1 MKIMPWLRLIRLPNL
16 FSVPGDPVAGFMLV
30 WASGAPQRVESLVLP
45 VLASL
50 CLYAA
55 GLILNDLLDR
65 AEDARERPNRPLP
78 SGGVSAGGA
87 WAMFGLLSGLA
98 MLAAFQAGQECGI
111 AAVVVLILIVFY
123 NGGLKRA
130 KVLGPLSMGL
140 CRGGSVLIGA
150 TAADMQWPW
159 SPSVLIAALGV
170 TAYIAGMSVVAREE
184 TRRHAPGFWR
194 WTPALAALVTVTGIG
209 LVLASRSGAGTVEL
223 VAVLLPGLGAVAW
236 NVRVA
241 RGLAGIC
248 DPAKIARSIGMYIRG
263 LILVQASL
271 AMAVIV
277 PGVFFAAGLVFCM
290 GASMRLGKWFYSS

>member
-30 WASGAPQRVESLVLP
+30 WVSGAPQRIETLILP
-45 VLASL
+45 VLTSL

-87 WAMFGLLSGLA
+87 WMMFGVLSGLG
-98 MLAAFQAGQECGI
+98 MLAAFQAGQHCGI
-111 AAVVVLILIVFY
+111 AAVVVMILVIFY

-130 KVLGPLSMGL
+130 KVMGPVCMGL
-140 CRGGSVLIGA
+140 CRGGSLLIGA
-150 TAADMQWPW
+150 TAAGMQWPW
-159 SPSVLIAALGV
+159 PPSVLIAALGV
-170 TAYIAGMSVVAREE
+170 SAYIAGMTVVAREE

-194 WTPALAALVTVTGIG
+194 WTPALAALVTIAGVG
-209 LVLASRSGAGTVEL
+209 LYLSSQPGAGTVEL
-223 VAVLLPGLGAVAW
+223 VYVLLPGLVSVAW

-241 RGLAGIC
+241 RGLAGVC

-263 LILVQASL
+263 LILLQASL
-271 AMAVIV
+271 AMAVFM
-277 PGVFFAAGLVFCM
+277 PGVFLAAGLVFCM
-290 GASMRLGKWFYSS
+290 GISMRLGKWFYSS